1 MPISRRYMFHGH
13 AAPLGGRIV
22 RMGEGKD
29 AKAIKDGFIDLPGSA
44 LTVVGGRSTAEIT
57 GGQIANEVARSVV
70 RFQSA
75 TAFSEGIYDDLK
87 GHFAATL
94 GEREHAT
101 LTATTKVSAEVN
113 GLEVGLNGEV
123 RMMIKRLR
131 GGFTS
136 RSASSNAETPVQLD
150 SDTKFDGVTFID
162 KSGKTYTLVI
172 EVEPSVFRDYDT
184 FSALT
189 GAASESKF
197 ISKFGHTLFLGEV
210 GFGKTVPTAP
220 TLIRTDGGA
229 VQGTIVR
236 PLKWKGEPFPAASI
250 DQRARNAVKIP
261 GLGTIF
267 FGEISVARQARRITM
282 VRGQL
287 GSPMGGDFAAGD
299 FQDNGAW
306 GF

>member
-1 MPISRRYMFHGH
+1 M
-13 AAPLGGRIV
+13 
-22 RMGEGKD
+22 
-29 AKAIKDGFIDLPGSA
+29 
-44 LTVVGGRSTAEIT
+44 TVVGGRSTAEIT

-70 RFQSA
+70 RFQKA

-113 GLEVGLNGEV
+113 GLEVGLDGEV

-162 KSGKTYTLVI
+162 KSGKAFTLVV

-210 GFGKTVPTAP
+210 GSGKTVPTAP

-236 PLKWKGEPFPAASI
+236 PPQVEGRAVSRGEHRP
-250 DQRARNAVKIP
+250 
-261 GLGTIF
+261 
-267 FGEISVARQARRITM
+267 ARQERREDSGTRHDLLRRDFRRPAGTADHDGSRPARFANR
-282 VRGQL
+282 RGFRGWRLPGQRCVGIL
-287 GSPMGGDFAAGD
+287 ATSR
-299 FQDNGAW
+299 GARPAPACCS
-306 GF
+306 